1 MGSFTQQFLGDE
13 PVSPS
18 AQVSEEKELLTEV
31 PESMAPV
38 LNEQLRKK
46 KTINKKKTL

>member
-31 PESMAPV
+31 PKSMAPV
-38 LNEQLRKK
+38 LNEQLRNK